1 MGWRGRLVGGA
12 EGRVRGGRVEG
23 GADASGAFCRD
34 GVRRC
39 GRLGFRF
46 LLREP
51 EGNCLAAYIKVLLI
65 NT

>member
-1 MGWRGRLVGGA
+1 MGGS
-12 EGRVRGGRVEG
+12 EGRGVEA
-23 GADASGAFCRD
+23 GADASGVFCWD

-51 EGNCLAAYIKVLLI
+51 EGNCLAAYFKVLLI